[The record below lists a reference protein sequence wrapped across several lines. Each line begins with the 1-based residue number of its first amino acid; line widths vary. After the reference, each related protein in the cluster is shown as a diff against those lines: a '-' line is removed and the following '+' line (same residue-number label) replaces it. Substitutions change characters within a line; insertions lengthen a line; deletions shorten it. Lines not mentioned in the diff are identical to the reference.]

1 MVPSNFNTPQETRKT
16 PPTFNNKVTNLTNF
30 SLNPQFH
37 RSMPFNQPNYYSCN
51 QGYQSQS
58 QHFHK
63 TFSGFPSNFC
73 GSLPF
78 EYKQRSFENFSKLGM
93 NCYYNSSTG
102 NITSSPSLGRAKIQ
116 KPSSTANLKNNSNE
130 KNNKKQ
136 NKKKN
141 IFIDF
146 NSLEE
151 LLEFLKGGKQIG
163 NYIKCR
169 TNTAT
174 MINLIK
180 KLPSE
185 KIGELIDLIK
195 HKLKDI
201 MISNNKFCQKL
212 FEQCTAQQR
221 IIILNV
227 IKDKF
232 VEIAF
237 NKWGSYSLQAL
248 VKIVSLPEEQEI
260 IKQCIKGRVYELSMD
275 KQSNFVLQK
284 LILLLNEKGMVPIT
298 DEIFQIFNHLL
309 YNSNGICL
317 LKNLILTNKSSE
329 TRKKFVQKVIENLP
343 HIINHQIGHT
353 LLIQMMDKWDF
364 ETCKSMI
371 QEILKDIL
379 KYSLMR
385 YSSVVVMKC
394 ISISDSKLI
403 KSVCTNILKADII
416 NQIIKNYFG
425 KEILKELFSKLP
437 RKVRLET
444 IANLEIALMDLMEKK
459 EELTEE
465 ESSSFMFLEELSQ
478 C

>member
-1 MVPSNFNTPQETRKT
+1 
-16 PPTFNNKVTNLTNF
+16 
-30 SLNPQFH
+30 
-37 RSMPFNQPNYYSCN
+37 MPFNQPNYYYPCN
-51 QGYQSQS
+51 QGYQSQN
-58 QHFHK
+58 QHVHK

-78 EYKQRSFENFSKLGM
+78 GYKQSIESFGRYSKIGM
-93 NCYYNSSTG
+93 NCYYNSPASNVNSFPTFTG
-102 NITSSPSLGRAKIQ
+102 TNNQNS
-116 KPSSTANLKNNSNE
+116 SSTVHQKNNSIE
-130 KNNKKQ
+130 KNNKKH
-136 NKKKN
+136 NKKEST
-141 IFIDF
+141 FIDF

-169 TNTAT
+169 TNSAT

-201 MISNNKFCQKL
+201 MISNNKFCQKF
-212 FEQCTAQQR
+212 FEQCTAEQR
-221 IIILNV
+221 VIILNA
-227 IKDKF
+227 IKDQF

-248 VKIVSLPEEQEI
+248 IKIVSLPEEQEI

-284 LILLLNEKGMVPIT
+284 LFLLLNEKGMIPIT
-298 DEIFQIFNHLL
+298 DEIFHIFNHLL
-309 YNSNGICL
+309 YNSIGIGL

-343 HIINHQIGHT
+343 YIINNPIGHT
-353 LLIQMMDKWDF
+353 LLIQMMEKWDF

-371 QEILKDIL
+371 QEVLKDIL

-385 YSSVVVMKC
+385 YSSIVVMRC

-416 NQIIKNYFG
+416 NQIVKNDCG
-425 KEILKELFSKLP
+425 KEILKELFTKLP
-437 RKVRLET
+437 KKVRLET
-444 IANLEIALMDLMEKK
+444 IANLEIALMDLREKT
-459 EELTEE
+459 EDLTEE

-478 C
+478 Y